1 MLTPDQT
8 TQLKARLQADLA
20 RLADHAHS
28 ALDFTMDRDRDR
40 IGRDSMDEATEEE
53 TYSTQLRLHD
63 RETFLLGKIREA
75 MVRLEAGEIDESEE
89 CSEPIGFKRL
99 LARPVTTLCFEC
111 TTAREPVHAYERAE
125 EGSAGK
131 ARRLVGAAR
140 VRAGNFPA
148 CATSGSIGSSGMPDG
163 YTSTERLDHGG
174 MAEVFRGVA
183 ESMEG
188 FK

>member
-1 MLTPDQT
+1 MVSEAGASHKRSLREFARTAQISDGGLARPIDDLPDVRRLEAMLTPEQT
-8 TQLKARLQADLA
+8 TQLKERLQADLA

-75 MVRLEAGEIDESEE
+75 MARLEKGEIDECEE

-111 TTAREPVHAYERAE
+111 KTAREQVESD
-125 EGSAGK
+125 EGS
-131 ARRLVGAAR
+131 
-140 VRAGNFPA
+140 
-148 CATSGSIGSSGMPDG
+148 
-163 YTSTERLDHGG
+163 E
-174 MAEVFRGVA
+174 
-183 ESMEG
+183 
-188 FK
+188 